1 VHIVDTTAP
10 VIAAHPDVTVEA
22 TSLSNTAVTYT
33 SPATSD
39 TVDGPGTANCLP
51 ASGTSFN
58 VGNTTVSCNTMD
70 THGNLAAPTFF
81 VVHVLDTTAP
91 TLTLP
96 GNITTNATGPS
107 GAVVTYSA
115 SATDIVDGSLLVS
128 CVPASG
134 ATFPLGAT
142 TVDCSATDS
151 HGNSSNGS
159 FIVNVQDPDGPII
172 SVPANIT
179 AEATSPTGAAVSYSA
194 SATDVVDGPVPV
206 SCDHSSGSS
215 FGFGTTVVNCSASD
229 SNHNTNSASFLVTVQ
244 DTTAP
249 AIAPHSD
256 FTTTTSDPAGV
267 IVNYTSP
274 STSDAVD
281 GAGIASCLPGSG
293 SLFPVG
299 DTQVT
304 CSATDSHGNSATS
317 GFFIHVKSILPS
329 STPPPST
336 SPSAPSTLPGFI
348 IPQTGG
354 GLIDLE
360 CNSTLWAFGIK
371 LSFLN
376 LCDHQTT
383 INSIGTGDLPADLPD
398 GFSFVMGLDVQVLS
412 KNQIITDLP
421 DGSGIEMDFP
431 IYARSQ
437 DQFAVLYWSDADGNG
452 SGEWIELSQQLSPDE
467 ISKILSS
474 SAGDELYRLV
484 DGSANLTELF
494 FPILTT
500 DKTGVF
506 ILVNK

>member
-1 VHIVDTTAP
+1 
-10 VIAAHPDVTVEA
+10 A
-22 TSLSNTAVTYT
+22 T
-33 SPATSD
+33 
-39 TVDGPGTANCLP
+39 
-51 ASGTSFN
+51 
-58 VGNTTVSCNTMD
+58 
-70 THGNLAAPTFF
+70 PTFF
-81 VVHVLDTTAP
+81 IVHVVDTTAP

-128 CVPASG
+128 CNPASG
-134 ATFPLGAT
+134 STFALGST
-142 TVDCSATDS
+142 SVNCSATDS
-151 HGNSSNGS
+151 HGNSTNGS

-179 AEATSPTGAAVSYSA
+179 AEATSPTGAAVGYSA
-194 SATDVVDGPVPV
+194 SATDLADGPVPV
-206 SCDHSSGSS
+206 TCTPGSGSS
-215 FGFGTTVVNCSASD
+215 FGFGTTAVNCSATDSD
-229 SNHNTNSASFLVTVQ
+229 GNTNSASFFVTVQ
-244 DTTAP
+244 DITAP

-281 GAGIASCLPGSG
+281 GAGIASCSPGSG

-304 CSATDSHGNSATS
+304 CTATDSHGNSATS
-317 GFFIHVKSILPS
+317 TFFIHVKSVLSS
-329 STPPPST
+329 STLAPST
-336 SPSAPSTLPGFI
+336 SPSALSTSSGFI
-348 IPQTGG
+348 IPLTGG

-360 CNSTLWAFGIK
+360 CNSVLWAFGIK

-383 INSIGTGDLPADLPD
+383 INSIGASDLPAGLPD

-412 KNQIITDLP
+412 ENQIITDLP

-431 IYARSQ
+431 IYAQSR

-452 SGEWIELSQQLSPDE
+452 NGEWIEVSQQLSPDA

-474 SAGDELYRLV
+474 SAGDQLYRLI
-484 DGSANLTELF
+484 DGSASLTDLYY
-494 FPILTT
+494 PILTT